1 MSVREFCL
9 VKSFFGALLSPWV
22 ACALEL
28 VVVEVMLVVEVV
40 REEEVS
46 KLPGEV
52 RMEPCLLAWDR
63 IDSEGSA
70 SEGQKFS

>member
-1 MSVREFCL
+1 M
-9 VKSFFGALLSPWV
+9 KSFFGALLSPWV

-46 KLPGEV
+46 MPLEV